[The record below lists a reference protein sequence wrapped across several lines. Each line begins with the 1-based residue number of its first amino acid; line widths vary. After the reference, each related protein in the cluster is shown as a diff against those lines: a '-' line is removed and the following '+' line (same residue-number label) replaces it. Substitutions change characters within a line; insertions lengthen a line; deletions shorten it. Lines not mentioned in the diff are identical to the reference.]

1 MKDLVGS
8 VVIIDDYVCWPLIG
22 VIIRAKWSSI
32 IDDHVLTIK
41 WTDLEEDVYSY
52 SYLRK
57 YIHLQRSRTDAIN
70 NP

>member
-57 YIHLQRSRTDAIN
+57 YIHSQRVHAHATN